1 MQFLVIM
8 RMRDP
13 SNPEVQARREK
24 ARSDHLAGA
33 SKLRE
38 QGHLLVGGAIFDEND
53 RAAGSAAI
61 ASFDTREELDA
72 WLKNDPYKTTDVWQ
86 EIEVIPFKVSPHYKL
101 G

>member
-13 SNPEVQARREK
+13 SDTATQERREK
-24 ARSDHLAGA
+24 ARADHLAGA

-38 QGHLLVGGAIFDEND
+38 QRHLLAGGAIFDSEN

-61 ASFDTREELDA
+61 ASFDTREELDN
-72 WLKNDPYKTTDVWQ
+72 WLRNDPYRLADVWQ
-86 EIEVIPFKVSPHYKL
+86 EIEVIPFTVSPHYNL